1 MDDRGNLADAI
12 NELLWIHELTWK
24 DVQDDERLQGVII
37 HVLINDI
44 KYLDPSE
51 MSAVHPKNWE
61 VVLAEKWKRCR
72 KPNCMPVL
80 FNGGHWIMKLPKGK
94 HPNQRNRGRRY

>member
-24 DVQDDERLQGVII
+24 DVQNDERLQGVIA
-37 HVLINDI
+37 HALINDI

-51 MSAVHPKNWE
+51 MSNTHPKNWE
-61 VVLAEKWKRCR
+61 VVLTEKWKRCR
-72 KPNCMPVL
+72 KPNSVPVL
-80 FNGGHWIMKLPKGK
+80 FNLI
-94 HPNQRNRGRRY
+94 